1 MMMAVIEN
9 IPILQPRYKV
19 TLFKT
24 VQRETIDGEE
34 KVSVRYG
41 ATAKTIDLTQ
51 FLTDQSTI
59 STSKS
64 VREPAGGFSITV
76 SDQPYSVPAG
86 VDTLA
91 GIVEPMDIVEIR
103 FAHHPNGSSEPPV
116 IMRGF
121 VSDVSRSEF
130 VDNDGRPVRTVTIA
144 GQDYGKLWQMLQLFY
159 GPWYVIGQD
168 IISAYAMFERFGAG
182 AKIGQSG
189 ADFLKETFDK
199 ILNPYVKDI
208 VSGNS
213 DNPSTIEVKALQKHG
228 VTSISGTQNQ
238 EGALYDLLRRFLD
251 VGVWNELFITED
263 DEKVYCIYRPNPYLD
278 VHGKPIDPDT
288 KEPVAFSSA
297 STDPTTLVYYDVP
310 AEDIRSINVSRSDS
324 NVANYYWVRA
334 PRYEMVSDI
343 YQKQA
348 GATSGDKKTI
358 GLTDYVNTKGKL
370 YGIRKMEVTT
380 EMGGDDVSNTAS
392 GVSEQEKIKRD
403 TSVANWIKNRRQMLV
418 EMNRDNVLLE
428 RGSMAIKGNENIRA
442 GNYVKVRRGTF
453 TALYYVVQVEHQFS
467 PFNNFVSVLQ
477 VDRGLGFVE
486 RLRKNGGPESPYY
499 SEQASS

>member
-1 MMMAVIEN
+1 MQQN
-9 IPILQPRYKV
+9 IPVLTPQFRV

-24 VQRETIDGEE
+24 VKRDTIDGEE

-41 ATAKTIDLTQ
+41 STTKTIDLTP
-51 FLTDQSTI
+51 FLTDLSTI

-64 VREPAGGFSITV
+64 VREPAGGFAIAV
-76 SDQPYSVPAG
+76 SDQPYSVPTG
-86 VDTLA
+86 TDTLY
-91 GIVEPMDIVEIR
+91 GVVEPMDMIEIR
-103 FAHHPNGSSEPPV
+103 FRHAPNGSAQLPV
-116 IMRGF
+116 VMRGF
-121 VSDVSRSEF
+121 VSDVSRNEY
-130 VDNDGRPVRTVTIA
+130 VDQEGRPIRTVTIA
-144 GQDYGKLWQMLQLFY
+144 GQDYGKLWQLLQLFY
-159 GPWYVIGQD
+159 GPGYVIGQD

-182 AKIGQSG
+182 MKIGQTG
-189 ADFLKETFDK
+189 AEFLQQTFDK

-263 DEKVYCIYRPNPYLD
+263 DDKVYCIYRPNPALD

-288 KEPVAFSSA
+288 KAPVPFNPLDK
-297 STDPTTLVYYDVP
+297 DPTKLVYYDLP
-310 AEDIRSINVSRSDS
+310 AEDIRSISLSRTDA

-358 GLTDYVNTKGKL
+358 DLTDYVNSKGKL
-370 YGIRKMEVTT
+370 YGIRKMEVGT
-380 EMGGDDVSNTAS
+380 EMGGDEVSNTAS
-392 GVSEQEKIKRD
+392 GVSEDEKVKRD
-403 TSVANWIKNRRQMLV
+403 TSVANWIKNRRTILV
-418 EMNRDNVLLE
+418 EQNRDNVLLE
-428 RGSMAIKGNENIRA
+428 RGAIAIKGNENIRA
-442 GNYVKVRRGTF
+442 GNYIKLRRGTF
-453 TALYYVVQVEHQFS
+453 TALYYIALVEHQYS
-467 PFNNFVSVLQ
+467 PFNKFETVLQ

-486 RLRKNGGPESPYY
+486 RMRKNGGPESPYY
-499 SEQASS
+499 SEMASI

>member
-1 MMMAVIEN
+1 MAQRDV
-9 IPILQPRYKV
+9 PVLQPQFKV

-24 VQRETIDGEE
+24 VKRETIDGSE

-41 ATAKTIDLTQ
+41 ATTKTIDLTP

-64 VREPAGGFSITV
+64 VREPAGAFAITV
-76 SDQPYSVPAG
+76 SDQPYAVAAG
-86 VDTLA
+86 ADTLA
-91 GIVEPMDIVEIR
+91 GVVEPMDMVEIR
-103 FAHHPNGSSEPPV
+103 FRHVPNGSPELPV
-116 IMRGF
+116 VMRGF

-130 VDNDGRPVRTVTIA
+130 VDNEGRPIRTVTIT
-144 GQDYGKLWQMLQLFY
+144 GQDYGKLWQLLQLFY
-159 GPWYVIGQD
+159 GPGYVIGQD
-168 IISAYAMFERFGAG
+168 IISAYQMFERFGAG
-182 AKIGQSG
+182 MKIGQKGSE
-189 ADFLKETFDK
+189 FLQETFDK

-213 DNPSTIEVKALQKHG
+213 SNPSTIEVKALQKHG

-251 VGVWNELFITED
+251 VGTWNELFITED
-263 DEKVYCIYRPNPYLD
+263 DDKVYCIYRPNPYLD

-288 KEPVAFSSA
+288 QAPAAYSA
-297 STDPTTLVYYDVP
+297 GDKDPTKLVYYDVP
-310 AEDIRSINVSRSDS
+310 AADIRSMSVSRSDA

-358 GLTDYVNTKGKL
+358 DLTDYVNTKGKL
-370 YGIRKMEVTT
+370 YGIRKMEDST
-380 EMGGDDVSNTAS
+380 EMGGDDVTNTAS
-392 GVSEQEKIKRD
+392 GVSEDEKTKRD
-403 TSVANWIKNRRQMLV
+403 TSVANWIKNRRQLLV

-428 RGSMAIKGNENIRA
+428 RGTLTIKGNEAIRA
-442 GNYVKVRRGTF
+442 GNYLKLHRGTF
-453 TALYYVVQVEHQFS
+453 TALYYIVNVEHQFS
-467 PFNNFVSVLQ
+467 PFNNFLTVLT

-486 RLRKNGGPESPYY
+486 RMRKNGGPESPYY
-499 SEQASS
+499 AEMAST